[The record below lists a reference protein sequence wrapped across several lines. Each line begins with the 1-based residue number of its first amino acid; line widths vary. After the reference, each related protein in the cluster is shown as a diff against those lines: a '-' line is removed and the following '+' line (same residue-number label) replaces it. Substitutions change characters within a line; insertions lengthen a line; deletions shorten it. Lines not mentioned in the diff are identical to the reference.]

1 MNYSMMKATNGTI
14 DTFFTEHVVILHQE
28 ISDEM
33 LDAK

>member
-1 MNYSMMKATNGTI
+1 MDTTSGTI

-28 ISDEM
+28 VSDEM